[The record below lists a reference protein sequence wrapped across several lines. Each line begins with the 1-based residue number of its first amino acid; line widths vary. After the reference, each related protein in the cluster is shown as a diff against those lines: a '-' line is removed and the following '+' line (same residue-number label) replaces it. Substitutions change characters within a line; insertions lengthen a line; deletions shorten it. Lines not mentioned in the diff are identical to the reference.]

1 MRKQQHNVQAS
12 TTAGFWLYWCE
23 KIHLHIMAHQWPYTH
38 THIHKPHVGTSA
50 SVCIEK
56 HLRTKPPEVSTFLD
70 GKQAW
75 KLLSHAG
82 QASGITS
89 AHNMNPVAPP
99 PHTHTHGAVK
109 ISNIFPFPLQGRRER
124 SRSSGGPSP
133 SLVIISFT
141 LHSAREMNHGG
152 WNHCVWGREGGP
164 DVKASRYVPWMFVC
178 VLCVWIL
185 GGRERPMIL
194 FRYHQNNR
202 GAELF
207 SLMKMRL
214 PPS

>member
-1 MRKQQHNVQAS
+1 MILSVGNLKMESQSCCVFRTENIRAKEKREGGRNMRKQQHNVQAS

-82 QASGITS
+82 QVSGINS
-89 AHNMNPVAPP
+89 PHNNNPP
-99 PHTHTHGAVK
+99 PPPPYTHTH
-109 ISNIFPFPLQGRRER
+109 
-124 SRSSGGPSP
+124 
-133 SLVIISFT
+133 
-141 LHSAREMNHGG
+141 ARG
-152 WNHCVWGREGGP
+152 CK
-164 DVKASRYVPWMFVC
+164 D
-178 VLCVWIL
+178 
-185 GGRERPMIL
+185 
-194 FRYHQNNR
+194 
-202 GAELF
+202 
-207 SLMKMRL
+207 
-214 PPS
+214 